1 LTKQEVKACK
11 KTKNPSVE
19 SNPQNSTRILCCL
32 KLHLS
37 LGQATAAV
45 VVAMVCAFFCD
56 QEQVL
61 QLAWWREKESRDVAS
76 SKL

>member
-1 LTKQEVKACK
+1 VHGFFSW
-11 KTKNPSVE
+11 P
-19 SNPQNSTRILCCL
+19 TRLLHCL

-45 VVAMVCAFFCD
+45 VVMVCAFFCD
-56 QEQVL
+56 QKQVL
-61 QLAWWREKESRDVAS
+61 QLALWREKESRDVAF